1 MIHIQRTYPAPATLT
16 SARAETARRELAQQV
31 EADPTKLT
39 IKSDIYAAPD
49 VKQTL
54 KNDMQ
59 HGKCCFCESKIAHVA
74 EGDVEHFRPKK
85 AVLEDGQLKRPGY
98 YWLAYNWENLL
109 LSCELCNRREKG
121 NKFPIDGTRAET
133 PEDDLGQ
140 EHPLF
145 IDPAGTD
152 DPETLISFTDL
163 GRAIA
168 VDGNRRGQTTI
179 QELGLNR
186 DPLQERRQKQVQ
198 DVEAQLTIKRLAASL
213 QDVDELARA
222 EQKLEQYTRDQA
234 EYAALSRA
242 FLKRHSIYKEN

>member
-1 MIHIQRTYPAPATLT
+1 MIHIQRTYSTPDTLT

-54 KNDMQ
+54 IDMQ
-59 HGKCCFCESKIAHVA
+59 HSKCCFCESKITHIAY
-74 EGDVEHFRPKK
+74 GDVEHFRPKK
-85 AVLEDGQLKRPGY
+85 AVLEDEQLKRPGY
-98 YWLAYNWENLL
+98 YWLAYTWENLL
-109 LSCELCNRREKG
+109 FSCELCNRRKKR

-133 PEDDLGQ
+133 PEDDLEQ
-140 EHPLF
+140 EYPLF
-145 IDPAGTD
+145 IDPAGPD
-152 DPETLISFTDL
+152 DPEMLISFTDL
-163 GRAIA
+163 GQAIA

-198 DVEAQLTIKRLAASL
+198 DVKIRLKLKQLAAML
-213 QDVDELARA
+213 QSADDLAYA
-222 EQKLEQYTRDQA
+222 EQELEQYTRDQA

-242 FLKRHSIYKEN
+242 FLKRHSI